1 MNLTNLII
9 FLIIAIPSGI
19 IIFMILRLNEIN
31 KKIDTLFSRIDL
43 MNDLNKKE
51 FRRLEQEVEDER
63 DAVHDMYQKDEE

>member
-1 MNLTNLII
+1 MDLVD
-9 FLIIAIPSGI
+9 FLIIAVPSGI

>member
-1 MNLTNLII
+1 MDLVD
-9 FLIIAIPSGI
+9 FLIIAIPSAL
-19 IIFMILRLNEIN
+19 IIFIILRLNEIN